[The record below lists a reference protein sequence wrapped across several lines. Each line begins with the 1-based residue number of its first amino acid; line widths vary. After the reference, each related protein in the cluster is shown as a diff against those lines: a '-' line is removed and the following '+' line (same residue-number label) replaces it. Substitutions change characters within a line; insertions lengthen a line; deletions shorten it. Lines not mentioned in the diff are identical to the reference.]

1 MEDFFVQLF
10 GPAFN
15 EWPMLLRPVLV
26 TIVLLIVVT
35 KLIFYFVL
43 PTVAVVFILTGAA
56 ALVTI
61 LIREIWERFLK
72 KDRNET
78 RKKSDDETRILAG
91 LRGLEAGGVKY

>member
-1 MEDFFVQLF
+1 MQLF

-91 LRGLEAGGVKY
+91 LRGLEAGGVKS